1 MSNRDQEPGKTSAL
15 SQWPQTAY
23 HLLLGAMW
31 VSAFLPEARLWGINW
46 YRYFGW
52 PGLTVLLVGGLAAPW
67 VIDRIGSRSGPET
80 VASNRDRRY
89 LAGALAT
96 IIIFALGFVLLVG
109 RTHFLG
115 DGYQVLGKIQAGVEV
130 IKPWD
135 SAVWMVQTAL
145 YRLVGGAGEADAL
158 LSLRAIS
165 IGSGIFMLIAVAFAA
180 RRLFESNPARI
191 FLILSLGTGGYMLLF
206 FGYVEN
212 YPLFVLCVSVFCLTG
227 LLASR
232 ARWSLWAILVPL
244 IPAMLLHPLGVSL
257 LPGAAYLLGRGTRL
271 GRWLDD
277 RSGSVKWTLILA
289 GSVVAFLAVASV
301 WRTNLFFRFSLVP
314 PVADQFTVEGYTL
327 FSMSHILDYANL
339 IFMLCPGLPLALI
352 LLTRLPVRNVLK
364 RPEYRFLGLCLA
376 SAMIAVGLFNPRLGM
391 PRDWDLFAFVG
402 VPLMLLTSLVV
413 LEQWGNR
420 EARTGGWL
428 MVVLGLLVLG
438 PRVASQAIPDASIA
452 VFDHFAELDVIKSR
466 NGRFLLQE
474 YLKRHDRMSE
484 HTRRARVNTLVLPY
498 EQLSEKARML
508 GDQGRLAEAADGFRR
523 AIALDP
529 TYHYAWSNLGVVYS
543 WLEQFDSALIC
554 LHIADGL
561 NPYSFSNNMK
571 LAGTY
576 SRAGDDIRAEV
587 HWHQAARLMPDDLE
601 CRFYLL
607 RLYRNQ
613 ARWTELDSLT
623 IEVTSS
629 DSLSLDILEPIIRRQ
644 LELGDTIAGTA
655 NCRQALELGL
665 DTAEIVNLQREF
677 PQLRLVDPDWTSG
690 SDSSNH

>member
-1 MSNRDQEPGKTSAL
+1 MSNRDQEPKNNSDL
-15 SQWPQTAY
+15 PEWSQTVY
-23 HLLLGAMW
+23 YLLLGVLW

-67 VIDRIGSRSGPET
+67 VIDRWLSRSAPER
-80 VASNRDRRY
+80 AENGRDCRY

-96 IIIFALGFVLLVG
+96 IIFFVLGSVLLVG

-115 DGYQVLGKIQAGVEV
+115 DGYQVLGKIQAGAEV

-135 SAVWMVQTAL
+135 SAVWMVQTAM
-145 YRLVGGAGEADAL
+145 YRMVGGADAL

-165 IGSGIFMLIAVAFAA
+165 IGSGILMLTAVAFAA
-180 RRLFESNPARI
+180 RRMFETNSARM
-191 FLILSLGTGGYMLLF
+191 FLMLSLGTGGYMLLF

-212 YPLFVLCVSVFCLTG
+212 YPLFVLCVTVFCLTG
-227 LLASR
+227 LMAYR
-232 ARWSLWAILVPL
+232 AGWSLWSILVPL

-257 LPGAAYLLGRGTRL
+257 LPGAAYSLGRGTRL
-271 GRWLDD
+271 GRWLDG
-277 RSGSVKWTLILA
+277 RSRVVKWTLILA
-289 GSVVAFLAVASV
+289 GSAIVLLAVAQV

-327 FSMSHILDYANL
+327 FSMNHVFDYANL
-339 IFMLCPGLPLALI
+339 ILMLCPGLPLALVMF
-352 LLTRLPVRNVLK
+352 TRLPVRKVFK

-402 VPLMLLTSLVV
+402 VPLLLLSSLII
-413 LEQWGNR
+413 LEQWDRR

-438 PRVASQAIPDASIA
+438 PRAVSQAIPDVSIA

-474 YLKRHDRMSE
+474 YLKKHDRMSE
-484 HTRRARVNTLVLPY
+484 HARRARVNTLVLPY
-498 EQLSEKARML
+498 ESLSEEARML
-508 GDQGRLAEAADGFRR
+508 GEQGHLAEAASGFRR
-523 AIALDP
+523 AIVLDP

-543 WLEQFDSALIC
+543 WLEQYDSALIC

-576 SRAGDDIRAEV
+576 SRAGDDLRAET
-587 HWHQAARLMPDDLE
+587 HWHKAARLMPGDLE
-601 CRFYLL
+601 SRYYLL
-607 RLYRNQ
+607 QLYRKQ
-613 ARWTELDSLT
+613 ERWTELDTLT
-623 IEVTSS
+623 VDVASR
-629 DSLSLDILEPIIRRQ
+629 DSLSLEILEPIIRRQ
-644 LELGDTIAGTA
+644 LELGDAIAGHA

-677 PQLRLVDPDWTSG
+677 PQLHLIDPDWTPRTG
-690 SDSSNH
+690 SPIQ